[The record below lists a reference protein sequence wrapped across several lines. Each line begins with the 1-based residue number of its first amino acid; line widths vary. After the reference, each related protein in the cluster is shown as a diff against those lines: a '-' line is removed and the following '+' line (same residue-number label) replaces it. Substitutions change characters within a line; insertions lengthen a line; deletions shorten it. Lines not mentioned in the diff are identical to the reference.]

1 MAHSN
6 QILRLINEMG
16 LTYENLSSKIDNAI
30 LKPNMKISEIKAFCH
45 KSVKYRFASVAV
57 NSGFASLAKYFTQK
71 SSTKLCCAIG
81 FPLGL
86 TSVFC
91 KTVEIEDAING
102 GADELDFVINIGR
115 LKSHD
120 YFYVENE
127 IKELVKAAEGRITKL
142 IIETC
147 YLNKNEKI
155 NICKCALNTGVD
167 FVKTSTGFGKNGA
180 TVDDV
185 RLIKSIVKNDCKV
198 KAAGGIK
205 NLKDTLRLI
214 RNGADRIGTNSGV
227 KIMDEFNKI
236 TYI

>member
-1 MAHSN
+1 MVYSN
-6 QILRLINEMG
+6 QMLRLINEMN

-30 LKPNMKISEIKAFCH
+30 LKPNMRISEIEAFCH
-45 KSVKYRFASVAV
+45 KSVKYQFASVAV
-57 NSGFASLAKYFTQK
+57 NSGFASIAKYFTKK

-91 KTVEIEDAING
+91 KAVEIEDAINS

-120 YFYVENE
+120 YFYIENE
-127 IKELVKAAEGRITKL
+127 IKELVKAAEGKTTKL

-155 NICKCALNTGVD
+155 NICRCALNTGVD
-167 FVKTSTGFGKNGA
+167 FIKTSTGFGKNGA

-185 RLIKSIVKNDCKV
+185 RLIKSIVKNYCKV

-227 KIMDEFNKI
+227 KIMDEFKKMI
-236 TYI
+236 ET

>member
-1 MAHSN
+1 MTYSN
-6 QILRLINEMG
+6 KMLRLINEMN

-30 LKPNMKISEIKAFCH
+30 LKPNMKILEIRAFCYQ
-45 KSVKYRFASVAV
+45 SVEYKFASVAV
-57 NSGFASLAKYFTQK
+57 NSGFASIAKSFTK
-71 SSTKLCCAIG
+71 ESSTKVCCAIG

-91 KTVEIEDAING
+91 KVAEIKDAISS

-120 YFYVENE
+120 YFYIENE
-127 IKELVKAAEGRITKL
+127 IKELVKAAEGRTTKL

-155 NICKCALNTGVD
+155 NICKCALNTSVD
-167 FVKTSTGFGKNGA
+167 FIKTSTGFGKNGA

-185 RLIKSIVKNDCKV
+185 RLIKSLVKNYCKV
-198 KAAGGIK
+198 KASGGIN
-205 NLKDTLRLI
+205 NLEDALRLI
-214 RNGADRIGTNSGV
+214 RSGADRIGTNSGV
-227 KIMDEFNKI
+227 KIMDEFKKMI
-236 TYI
+236 KT

>member
-1 MAHSN
+1 MIYSN
-6 QILRLINEMG
+6 QMLRLINEMN

-30 LKPNMKISEIKAFCH
+30 LKPNMKISEIKAFCYQ
-45 KSVKYRFASVAV
+45 SVEYKFASVAV
-57 NSGFASLAKYFTQK
+57 NSGFASIAKYFTK
-71 SSTKLCCAIG
+71 ESSTKVCCAIG

-91 KTVEIEDAING
+91 KVAEIKDAISS

-120 YFYVENE
+120 YFYIEKE
-127 IKELVKAAEGRITKL
+127 IKELVEAAEGRTTKL

-155 NICKCALNTGVD
+155 NVCKCALNTGID
-167 FVKTSTGFGKNGA
+167 FIKTSTGFGKNGA

-185 RLIKSIVKNDCKV
+185 RLIKSLVKSYCKV
-198 KAAGGIK
+198 KASGGIN
-205 NLKDTLRLI
+205 NLEDALRLI
-214 RNGADRIGTNSGV
+214 RSGADRIGTNSGV
-227 KIMDEFNKI
+227 KIMDEFNKMI
-236 TYI
+236 KT